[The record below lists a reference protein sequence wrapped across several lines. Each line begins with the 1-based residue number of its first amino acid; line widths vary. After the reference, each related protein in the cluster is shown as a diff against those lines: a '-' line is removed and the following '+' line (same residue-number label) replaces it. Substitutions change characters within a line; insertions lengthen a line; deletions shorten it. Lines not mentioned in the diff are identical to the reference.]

1 MFSTTRHVLIPA
13 LLSMLL
19 VPSLPAPRAAE
30 PRAEKVITIPANV
43 RSLSEIL
50 ALARRIAPGKVID
63 VELES
68 DVDVDDDDSP
78 GEVRW
83 VYEVEVLTDD
93 HRVIE
98 LEFDAVT
105 GQLIEIDGAP
115 WPADIPRVR
124 S

>member
-1 MFSTTRHVLIPA
+1 MSRITRHACVLA
-13 LLSMLL
+13 LLSLPL
-19 VPSLPAPRAAE
+19 IPSVPAPRAAQTH
-30 PRAEKVITIPANV
+30 AERVITIPANV

-50 ALARRIAPGKVID
+50 ALARRIAPGKIID

-68 DVDVDDDDSP
+68 DVDLDDDGQ

-105 GQLIEIDGAP
+105 GQLVEIDGAP